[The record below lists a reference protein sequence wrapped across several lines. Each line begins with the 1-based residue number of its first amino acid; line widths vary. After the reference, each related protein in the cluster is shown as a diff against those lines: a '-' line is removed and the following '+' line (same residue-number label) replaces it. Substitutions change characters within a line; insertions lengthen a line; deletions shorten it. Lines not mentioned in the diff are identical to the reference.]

1 MPAAKQ
7 TVNCE
12 EGVARGAL
20 ILRPAHPSYWRE
32 CGRLC
37 RHPAAGAGA
46 PCGGGQVD
54 EPEPPWDRVF
64 DRVVTCVTNVEAS
77 VRSRAR
83 VAETSRSCGRRM
95 CWSDVR
101 PIGRTSNSVLDGG
114 SVRSRLWSVGRNAL
128 RMQSGA
134 MRKGCCRSTGE
145 MSAGYAGRKRQSN
158 SAGLLPTRTPPHLQ
172 RRTLAGR
179 EPESGPR

>member
-101 PIGRTSNSVLDGG
+101 PIGRTSNSVLDGEACDRG
-114 SVRSRLWSVGRNAL
+114 PGASVATRSACSGCDAEGVLREHRRDVCRIRRVKAGVELSRLRVNEGTVPCL
-128 RMQSGA
+128 V
-134 MRKGCCRSTGE
+134 RK
-145 MSAGYAGRKRQSN
+145 N
-158 SAGLLPTRTPPHLQ
+158 
-172 RRTLAGR
+172 
-179 EPESGPR
+179 